1 LPTTFAF
8 RTVALVAMF
17 AFVAGCLAAVAQA
30 QDAAPVPQHT
40 LIASGAGQ
48 VKPTPR
54 DRNDN
59 ASIAAAVEKAEAK
72 ALPLAV
78 ADARAQAQELAGATG
93 VTLGALVSV
102 SNSAPTNG
110 FYGPGFYYGAGGTFG
125 PGKFCGNVRT
135 RHTIVDAN
143 GKRHPGKVRT
153 RRMCR
158 VPQSVQRQ
166 VSLTFALS

>member
-1 LPTTFAF
+1 LPTPFAL
-8 RTVALVAMF
+8 RTVVLVALF

-30 QDAAPVPQHT
+30 QDAAPAPQRT
-40 LIASGAGQ
+40 LVASGTGQ
-48 VKPTPR
+48 AKPTPK

-78 ADARAQAQELAGATG
+78 ADARAQAQELAGAT
-93 VTLGALVSV
+93 V

-110 FYGPGFYYGAGGTFG
+110 FYGPGFYYGAAGTFG

-135 RHTIVDAN
+135 RHTTVDAN
-143 GKRHPGKVRT
+143 GKRHLGKVRT
-153 RRMCR
+153 RRTCR
-158 VPQSVQRQ
+158 IPQSVQRQ
-166 VSLTFALS
+166 VSLTFALG